1 MKRIM
6 MVCLVMALSGCDRGV
21 QTEQDTLRP
30 VNVYDVSNSLK
41 KGVRTFPARV
51 VAGDK
56 TDLSFKVPG
65 TLNRVEVLEGER
77 VTSGQ
82 LIASLNNYDVLHRLS
97 DRQASYNLAQKQFNR
112 FSQLRARDVVSKAD
126 FDVQRAARDSAL
138 AALNLVKQELQ
149 DMQLRAPFAG
159 IISNVSVSNYQVIS
173 PGQTIV
179 TLNSLDTLDVV
190 FNVPES
196 LFKLINEQNKAYQPT
211 VTINN
216 LPGKEFIAQYKEHR
230 ANASANSLTYQVT
243 LTMPRPKDFPLLS
256 GMSGVVRI
264 NLDNIPSAANR
275 VSVVVPVDAVFS
287 PDGNICGKTCVW
299 VVQEKEGKYFVEAR
313 NVTLGGYTSE
323 GVQVLSG
330 LSDGERIV
338 ATGANELKENQQVR
352 IWVRE
357 RGL

>member
-6 MVCLVMALSGCDRGV
+6 MICLIMTLSGCDRAGV
-21 QTEQDTLRP
+21 TEQDTLRP
-30 VNVYDVSNSLK
+30 VNVYDVSNSLQ
-41 KGVRTFPARV
+41 KGVRTFPARII
-51 VAGDK
+51 AGDK

-65 TLNRVEVLEGER
+65 TLNQVMVLEGER

-97 DRQASYNLAQKQFNR
+97 DRQASLTLAQTQFRR
-112 FSQLRARDVVSKAD
+112 FSQLIARDVVSQAD

-138 AALNLVKQELQ
+138 AAVNVVKQELQ

-159 IISNVSVSNYQVIS
+159 IISNVSVNNYQVVA
-173 PGQTIV
+173 PGQTIA
-179 TLNSLDTLDVV
+179 TLNALDSLDVV

-196 LFKLINEQNKAYQPT
+196 LFKLINEQNKSYQPT

-216 LPGKEFIAQYKEHR
+216 FPGKTFTAKYKEHR

-243 LTMPRPKDFPLLS
+243 LTMPRPNDFPQLS
-256 GMSGVVRI
+256 GMSGEVRI
-264 NLDNIPSAANR
+264 NLDNVPSAANR

-287 PDGNICGKTCVW
+287 PDGNGCGKTCVW
-299 VVQEKEGKYFVEAR
+299 VVQEKGGKYFVESR
-313 NVTLGGYTSE
+313 PVTLGGYTSD
-323 GVQVLSG
+323 GVQVTSG

-352 IWVRE
+352 LWVRE